1 MGDVVALLL
10 LVVGLLVGRVEGDL
24 LGAIAVVTRVL
35 ADDTHEVEV
44 VLVVGDKNVH
54 VVDVALAVDLHHCC
68 CKYTYPAA
76 LIKVEILNL
85 ICKKTCL
92 LTHLGFMH
100 IHVWYG
106 HARCCLPASCILV
119 EFVMIQRQSK

>member
-1 MGDVVALLL
+1 LGDVVALLL

-54 VVDVALAVDLHHCC
+54 VVDVALAVDLVCTTNSELHFLFH
-68 CKYTYPAA
+68 A
-76 LIKVEILNL
+76 N
-85 ICKKTCL
+85 KTQ
-92 LTHLGFMH
+92 
-100 IHVWYG
+100 
-106 HARCCLPASCILV
+106 A
-119 EFVMIQRQSK
+119 KN